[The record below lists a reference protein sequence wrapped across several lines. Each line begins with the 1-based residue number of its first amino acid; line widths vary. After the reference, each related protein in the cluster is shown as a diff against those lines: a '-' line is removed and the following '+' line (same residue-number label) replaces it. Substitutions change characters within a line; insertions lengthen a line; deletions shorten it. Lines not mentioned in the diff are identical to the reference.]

1 MKDDDGVSLTGRGGL
16 FGMHTQD
23 EQEIAAIIAKVT
35 ANRRLFGRRFPHLD
49 REGRY
54 ERELNEDGSWTG
66 SFWTGML
73 TIAYRI
79 TGNPALLDDLYR
91 YLPVYQERLK
101 SGYTDHDL
109 GFLYQLYAVT
119 LYRTTGHAAFRELAV
134 QAGERLLARYNPQG
148 KFIRAWGRLED
159 DDLRGKIIIDCM
171 MNLPLLYNVST
182 LAGDPKYRE
191 AAAAHADN
199 SRRHL
204 LRADATAF
212 HTFDFD
218 PETGAPLGGRWHD
231 GYAEQSVWSRGQA
244 WGIYGFA
251 LSYGHTG
258 DPLFLQAAE
267 RMAACFTGH
276 LPADR
281 VPLWDFRLPE
291 DAPRLK
297 DTSAAAI
304 AACGLFE
311 LAALV
316 RGRDAAAAAAYETN
330 ARGLLDALR
339 EYSAAA
345 DAARSGVLACS
356 YGRLNGEPSHL
367 YSIWGD
373 YFYLEALCRA
383 TGRDW
388 RMWS

>member
-1 MKDDDGVSLTGRGGL
+1 
-16 FGMHTQD
+16 MHTQG
-23 EQEIAAIIAKVT
+23 EQEIAAIVAKLT
-35 ANRRLFGRRFPHLD
+35 TNRRLFGTRFPHLD

-54 ERELNEDGSWTG
+54 ERGMNEDGSWTG

-91 YLPVYQERLK
+91 YLPVYRERLR

-109 GFLYQLYAVT
+109 GFLYQLYAVA
-119 LYRTTGHAAFRELAV
+119 LYRTTGDAAFRELAV
-134 QAGERLLARYNPQG
+134 QAAERLLARYNPHG

-159 DDLRGKIIIDCM
+159 NDLRGKIIIDCM
-171 MNLPLLYNVST
+171 MNLPLLYNVSAIT
-182 LAGDPKYRE
+182 GEPKYRE

-218 PETGAPLGGRWHD
+218 PDIGAPLGGRWHD

-251 LSYGHTG
+251 LSYAHTG
-258 DPLFLQAAE
+258 DPAFLQAAE
-267 RMAACFTGH
+267 RMAAYFIGH

-281 VPLWDFRLPE
+281 VPMWDFRLP
-291 DAPRLK
+291 DGAPRLK

-311 LAALV
+311 LAQAS
-316 RGRDAAAAAAYETN
+316 GTTTAAAAACDAA
-330 ARGLLDALR
+330 ARELLAALR
-339 EYSAAA
+339 EYSAAT
-345 DAARSGVLACS
+345 DETRSGVLACS

-373 YFYLEALCRA
+373 YFYFEALCRA

-388 RMWS
+388 RMWL